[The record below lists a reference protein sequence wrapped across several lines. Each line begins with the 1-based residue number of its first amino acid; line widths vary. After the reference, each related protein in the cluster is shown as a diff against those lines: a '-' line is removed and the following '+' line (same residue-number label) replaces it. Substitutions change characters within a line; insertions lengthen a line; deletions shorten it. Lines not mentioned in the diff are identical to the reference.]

1 MAHSAQIGRLLATNT
16 PLLHHGEGLALSALS
31 LSAVFFLITRRG
43 FAGARRT
50 GPANY
55 AGGGYLGLLFL
66 RWILLVAGMV
76 GVALIIA
83 AVV

>member
-1 MAHSAQIGRLLATNT
+1 MAHFSLTARVLATNT
-16 PLLHHGEGLALSALS
+16 ALLHHGEGLALSALT
-31 LSAVFFLITRRG
+31 LSAAFFLITRRG

-55 AGGGYLGLLFL
+55 AGGGYLGLLVL
-66 RWILLVAGMV
+66 RWILLAAGLV
-76 GVALIIA
+76 GVGLIIA